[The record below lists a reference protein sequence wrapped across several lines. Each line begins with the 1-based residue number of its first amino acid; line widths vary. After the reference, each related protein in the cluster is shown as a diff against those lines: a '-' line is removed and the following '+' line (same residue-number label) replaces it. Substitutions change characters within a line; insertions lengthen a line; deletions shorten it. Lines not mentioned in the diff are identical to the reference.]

1 MITKV
6 VKIGNSRGI
15 RIPKSLISQSGLT
28 EEVELELGN
37 GQIIIKSLSNNRA
50 NWDSAFKKMARNKDD
65 VLMEPRT
72 QYNASDWDK
81 EEWEW

>member
-28 EEVELELGN
+28 EEVVLELGN
-37 GQIIIKSLSNNRA
+37 GQIIIKPVSANRE
-50 NWDSAFKKMARNKDD
+50 NWDSAFKKIAKNKDD
-65 VLMEPRT
+65 VLMELQSLYKAT
-72 QYNASDWDK
+72 SWDK

>member
-28 EEVELELGN
+28 EEVELELGD

-50 NWDSAFKKMARNKDD
+50 NWDSAFKKMAIHKDD

-72 QYNASDWDK
+72 QYNASDWEK

>member
-15 RIPKSLISQSGLT
+15 RIPKSLINQSGLT

-37 GQIIIKSLSNNRA
+37 GQIIIKSISRNRE
-50 NWDSAFKKMARNKDD
+50 NWDTAFKQMAIHKDD
-65 VLMEPRT
+65 VLMEPKT
-72 QYNASDWDK
+72 QYNASSWDK

>member
-28 EEVELELGN
+28 EEVELELGD

-50 NWDSAFKKMARNKDD
+50 NWDSAFKKMASNKDD
-65 VLMEPRT
+65 VLMEPKT
-72 QYNASDWDK
+72 QYNASNWDK